1 MKKTKDNSFEKKVRI
16 ALAEKGETQASLAR
30 KIGATRS
37 QMNLWLH
44 GRRTPKTESLM
55 KLAAALGKP
64 VNYFFDK
71 SPIITGDNN
80 NVNSKVSSEKDVI
93 IMKQKIAIM
102 EKDIENINLRIKLL
116 EGQKKKK

>member
-1 MKKTKDNSFEKKVRI
+1 MKENSFEKKVRI

-30 KIGATRS
+30 KIGVTRG
-37 QMNLWLH
+37 QINLWMKNKNI
-44 GRRTPKTESLM
+44 PKMSSIQKIAEVLD
-55 KLAAALGKP
+55 KP

-102 EKDIENINLRIKLL
+102 EKDIENINLRIKIL

>member
-1 MKKTKDNSFEKKVRI
+1 MKNKKENSLEKKVKI
-16 ALAEKGETQASLAR
+16 ALAENGVTQAELAR
-30 KIGATRS
+30 KMGIPAPQLSPWLKGVYKPSA
-37 QMNLWLH
+37 QNLQ
-44 GRRTPKTESLM
+44 
-55 KLAAALGKP
+55 KLADALDRP
-64 VNYFFDK
+64 INYFFDK

-102 EKDIENINLRIKLL
+102 EKDIENINLRIKIL